1 MWLIPPQHVTIDIET
16 VAGDPCEAE
25 AALRRTF
32 SPDSRWKPVTIGER
46 YLQALE
52 IKKERLALLDTAP
65 IISVALRTEIDCRL
79 LHCMALD
86 EPSIAGVPLERL
98 SDQRALLVRTRDY
111 LAAVGPETIIV
122 GHNVKHFDLPKLRLA
137 MLRFGIQL
145 PPCLVWPEQP
155 VYDTMQMWRY
165 FSVDEK
171 PLISL
176 EECLELASLISHKAD
191 VSGEDVP
198 VLFKNKD
205 YRTLAA
211 YAIADVL
218 AQDALYLRMT
228 GQIPDQ
234 APSFVSPST
243 DVCQTAQ
250 ADSVP
255 QSQSLESVLSEL
267 GL

>member
-1 MWLIPPQHVTIDIET
+1 MWLIPPQHVTLDIET
-16 VAGDPCEAE
+16 IAGDPCEAE

-32 SPDSRWKPVTIGER
+32 SPDSRWKPATIGER

-52 IKKERLALLDTAP
+52 AKKERLALLDTAP
-65 IISVALRTEIDCRL
+65 IISVALRTENDCRL

-86 EPSIAGVPLERL
+86 EPSIAGVPLERFP
-98 SDQRALLVRTRDY
+98 DQRSMILRARDY
-111 LAAVGPETIIV
+111 LVSLGPESVIV

-165 FSVDEK
+165 FSLDEK

-176 EECLELASLISHKAD
+176 DECLELAGLTSHKSA
-191 VSGEDVP
+191 VTGADVP
-198 VLFKNKD
+198 VLFENKD
-205 YRTLAA
+205 YRTIAA

-228 GQIPDQ
+228 GQVPDQ
-234 APSFVSPST
+234 LPSVESSATGNEAVQPEAAP
-243 DVCQTAQ
+243 
-250 ADSVP
+250 
-255 QSQSLESVLSEL
+255 QSLESVLSEL
-267 GL
+267 GI